1 MASADVRIA
10 MTDTAELPSSLRDE
24 AATTRGLLRQE
35 GKIFLI
41 RGNRAFSCEDTPEGY
56 ALMKALSREEK
67 EPENEEEALRALL
80 GGQRGGVEA
89 VKRFRIPTAGVRC
102 LIALACENRRGQNLE
117 EAIRA
122 VAPLEKEDVLAAC
135 SPDLTVLIRKMED
148 PEEAAEYALALTDT
162 LEGETGLRLEA
173 GVSDPREGPEN
184 WASAFREATDALKTG
199 MTFRLAGPVYIYRK
213 QILERLL
220 KEIPCEK
227 RREIRRRVLGDGE
240 NRVLNDEMM
249 ETADM
254 FLRSDLNLSD
264 TARQMFI
271 HRNTLTYRLDKIR
284 KETGLDLRRFSDAV
298 IFRVLTALP
307 DEQDF

>member
-1 MASADVRIA
+1 MSSADVRIV
-10 MTDTAELPSSLRDE
+10 MTDIAELPSSLRSE
-24 AATTRGLLRQE
+24 AGITRGLLRQE

-56 ALMKALSREEK
+56 ALLSALSREEK
-67 EPENEEEALRALL
+67 EPENGEEALRALL
-80 GGQRGGVEA
+80 SGSRGGVEA
-89 VKRFRIPTAGVRC
+89 VKRFRIPTAGARC

-117 EAIRA
+117 EAVRS

-135 SPDLTVLIRKMED
+135 SPDLTVLIKREED

-173 GVSDPREGPEN
+173 GVSDSREGPEN
-184 WASAFREATDALKTG
+184 WGDAFREATEALKTG
-199 MTFRLAGPVYIYRK
+199 RAFRLKGPVYLYRK

-220 KEIPCEK
+220 KEIPGEK
-227 RREIRRRVLGDGE
+227 RREMRRLILGAGE
-240 NRVLNDEMM
+240 TRVLNDEMM

-307 DEQDF
+307 EEQDL